1 MRVRQR
7 PECVARVERLR
18 LEHVHRRPCDVPRPQ
33 RIEQGVLVDQ
43 VGATGVHKPRGR
55 THGADFSRAD
65 DAHGRFREDEVHRDN
80 VGPGEGFPFGHVLG
94 LAGRRSRNREVGAP
108 GGHAHAEGIAD
119 ACHVRTGAA
128 QPEEPQRADFDVGAE
143 HMRSGEVDHGC
154 APASGAD
161 DDHAAVTARP
171 EVDRVVLHAGRDD
184 EPQRRE
190 ALDDPPVA
198 QHPRRHPA

>member
-1 MRVRQR
+1 MAPTTPTVPVSERPGGDVAEIRRQVRVRQQ
-7 PECVARVERLR
+7 PERVARVEWLR
-18 LEHVHRRPCDVPRPQ
+18 LEHVHRPQ

-43 VGATGVHKPRGR
+43 VGAAGVHKPRGR

-80 VGPGEGFPFGHVLG
+80 VRPGEGFPFGHVLG

-119 ACHVRTGAA
+119 ACHARTGAA
-128 QPEEPQRADFDVGAE
+128 QPE
-143 HMRSGEVDHGC
+143 
-154 APASGAD
+154 
-161 DDHAAVTARP
+161 
-171 EVDRVVLHAGRDD
+171 

-198 QHPRRHPA
+198 QHPRRHSA